1 MVKLLRAAVMED
13 KTKKVL
19 RRVGLALGTVGTLG
33 LVFVLNKNRRQ
44 ATESEPKW
52 ARPGM
57 WVTFR
62 AELMP
67 GREREARTFRVRQL
81 LPQDRVNLE
90 GFSGE
95 HSRNEF
101 ERLRLD

>member
-1 MVKLLRAAVMED
+1 MEE
-13 KTKKVL
+13 KTKKIL
-19 RRVGLALGTVGTLG
+19 SRVALALGTVSTLG
-33 LVFVLNKNRRQ
+33 LVFVLNKNRRPGPIPEE
-44 ATESEPKW
+44 TW

-67 GREREARTFRVRQL
+67 GREREARTFRVHKL
-81 LPQDRVNLE
+81 LAQERVSLE
-90 GFSGE
+90 GFAGE
-95 HSRNEF
+95 HSRDEF